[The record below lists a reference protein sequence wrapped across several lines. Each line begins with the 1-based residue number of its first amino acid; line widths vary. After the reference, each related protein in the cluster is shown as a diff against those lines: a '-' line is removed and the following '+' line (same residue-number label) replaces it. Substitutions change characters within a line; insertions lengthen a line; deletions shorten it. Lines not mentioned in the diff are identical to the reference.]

1 MEKAEIKEMI
11 DYLDKVADQIPRGL
25 AGLSDAV
32 SFAMLD
38 LIASYRHN
46 IKTKAY
52 DKALAFA
59 KSIPKVKHFQTAT
72 FTSWMINDQEHLKYW
87 D

>member
-11 DYLDKVADQIPRGL
+11 DYLAKVADQIPRGL
-25 AGLSDAV
+25 SELSDAV
-32 SFAMLD
+32 SFALLD
-38 LIASYRHN
+38 LIALYRHN
-46 IKTKAY
+46 IKTGAF
-52 DKALAFA
+52 DKAIAFA
-59 KSIPKVKHFQTAT
+59 KSIPKVEHFQTAT